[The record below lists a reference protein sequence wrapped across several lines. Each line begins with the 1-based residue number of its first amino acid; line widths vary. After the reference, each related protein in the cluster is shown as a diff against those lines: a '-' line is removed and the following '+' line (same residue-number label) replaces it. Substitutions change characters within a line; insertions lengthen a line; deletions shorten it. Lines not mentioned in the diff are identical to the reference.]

1 MSPIEKELVGNTE
14 QNLREMIAATPSC
27 LKIVDKEGRLLAMNP
42 QGIQLIEAPDE
53 DSVVGADVYSLV
65 QEDHRERF
73 IELNKKVCSGQN
85 GHLIFEIIGLE
96 GTRRWMETHAAPYA
110 LTNGEYAQIAITNDI
125 TEKVEREK
133 EIEHQRQA
141 LVHSAR
147 LASLGEM
154 AGGIAHEINNPL
166 GIIMGTAGHLK
177 LHMRRQGIQDE
188 LLEEGFD
195 RIEETVRRISSIIKG
210 LRNFSRDASDEDFK
224 AVRISDIV
232 QETLALTRE
241 KVKNNNVDLQCSMDI
256 DAVISCQ
263 PVQISQV
270 IMNLL
275 INSMHAVSSLEEKW
289 ISIEAEQ
296 TTDGYVTLKIT
307 DSGKGIPPEHQSRIM
322 EPFYTTKPV
331 GQGTGLGLSISAGI
345 IKTHNGTLDINTQS
359 PNTQFV
365 ITLPIVDEEN
375 E

>member
-1 MSPIEKELVGNTE
+1 MSLVEKKLVGNTE

-73 IELNKKVCSGQN
+73 IELNRKVCSGQN
-85 GHLIFEIIGLE
+85 GHLIFEIIGLG

-125 TEKVEREK
+125 TEKVERER

-195 RIEETVRRISSIIKG
+195 RIEETVRRISSIIRG

-232 QETLALTRE
+232 QETLELTRE
-241 KVKNNNVDLQCSMDI
+241 KVKNNNVDLQCSMDV

-296 TTDGYVTLKIT
+296 TTDGYLKLKIT
-307 DSGKGIPPEHQSRIM
+307 DSGKGISPEHQSKIM

-345 IKTHNGTLDINTQS
+345 IKTHNGTLDLNAQS

>member
-1 MSPIEKELVGNTE
+1 MSLVEKKLVGNTE

-27 LKIVDKEGRLLAMNP
+27 LKIVDKEGRLLTMNP

-73 IELNKKVCSGQN
+73 IELNRKVCSGQN
-85 GHLIFEIIGLE
+85 GHLIFEIIGLG

-125 TEKVEREK
+125 TEKVERER

-177 LHMRRQGIQDE
+177 LHARRQGIQDE

-210 LRNFSRDASDEDFK
+210 LRNFSRDASDENFK

-232 QETLALTRE
+232 QETLELTRE
-241 KVKNNNVDLQCSMDI
+241 KVKNNNVDLQCSIDV

-296 TTDGYVTLKIT
+296 TTDGYLKLKIT
-307 DSGKGIPPEHQSRIM
+307 DSGKGISPEHRSKIM

-345 IKTHNGTLDINTQS
+345 IKTHNGTLDLNAQS

>member
-1 MSPIEKELVGNTE
+1 MSLVEKKLVGNTE

-73 IELNKKVCSGQN
+73 IELNRKVCSGQN
-85 GHLIFEIIGLE
+85 GHLIFEIIGLG

-125 TEKVEREK
+125 TEKVERER

-195 RIEETVRRISSIIKG
+195 RIEETVRRISSIIRG

-232 QETLALTRE
+232 QETLELTRE
-241 KVKNNNVDLQCSMDI
+241 KVKNNNVDLQCSMDV
-256 DAVISCQ
+256 DAIISCQ

-296 TTDGYVTLKIT
+296 TTDGYLKLKIT
-307 DSGKGIPPEHQSRIM
+307 DSGKGISPEHQSKIM

-345 IKTHNGTLDINTQS
+345 IKTHNGTLDLNAQS

>member
-1 MSPIEKELVGNTE
+1 MKTALLVPT
-14 QNLREMIAATPSC
+14 C
-27 LKIVDKEGRLLAMNP
+27 
-42 QGIQLIEAPDE
+42 
-53 DSVVGADVYSLV
+53 SLV

-73 IELNKKVCSGQN
+73 IELNRKVCSGQN
-85 GHLIFEIIGLE
+85 GHLIFEIIGLG

-125 TEKVEREK
+125 TEKVERER

-195 RIEETVRRISSIIKG
+195 RIEETVRRISSIIRG

-232 QETLALTRE
+232 QETLELTRE
-241 KVKNNNVDLQCSMDI
+241 KVKNNNVDLQCSMDV
-256 DAVISCQ
+256 DAIISCQ

-296 TTDGYVTLKIT
+296 TTDGYLKLKIT
-307 DSGKGIPPEHQSRIM
+307 DSGKGISPEHQSKIM

-345 IKTHNGTLDINTQS
+345 IKTHNGTLDLNAQS

>member
-1 MSPIEKELVGNTE
+1 MSLVEKKLVGNTE

-85 GHLIFEIIGLE
+85 GHLIFEIIGLG

-125 TEKVEREK
+125 TEKVERER

-195 RIEETVRRISSIIKG
+195 RIEETVRRISSIIRG

-232 QETLALTRE
+232 QETLELTRE
-241 KVKNNNVDLQCSMDI
+241 KVKNNNVDLQCSMDV
-256 DAVISCQ
+256 DAIISCQ

-296 TTDGYVTLKIT
+296 TTDGYLKLKIT
-307 DSGKGIPPEHQSRIM
+307 DSGKGISPEHQSKIM

-345 IKTHNGTLDINTQS
+345 IKTHNGTLDLNAQS

>member
-1 MSPIEKELVGNTE
+1 MSLIEKELVGNTE
-14 QNLREMIAATPSC
+14 QNLREMFAATPSC
-27 LKIVDKEGRLLAMNP
+27 LKIVDKAGRLLAMNP

-53 DSVVGADVYSLV
+53 DSVIGANVYELV

-73 IELNKKVCSGQN
+73 IEMNEKVCSGQN
-85 GHLIFEIIGLE
+85 GHLIFEIVGLE

-125 TEKVEREK
+125 TEKVESER
-133 EIEHQRQA
+133 EIEHQKQA
-141 LVHSAR
+141 LIHSSR

-188 LLEEGFD
+188 LLEEGFAS
-195 RIEETVRRISSIIKG
+195 IEDTVRRISSIIKG
-210 LRNFSRDASDEDFK
+210 LRSFSRDASGEDFK
-224 AVRISDIV
+224 TTSISSIV
-232 QETLALTRE
+232 YETLELTRE
-241 KVKNNNVDLQCSMDI
+241 KLKNNNVDLQCSMDFDPLI
-256 DAVISCQ
+256 ACQ
-263 PVQISQV
+263 PIQISQV

-275 INSMHAVSSLEEKW
+275 VNAMHAITPLEEKW
-289 ISIEAEQ
+289 ITIETERSAH
-296 TTDGYVTLKIT
+296 DHVDLKVT
-307 DSGKGIPPEHQSRIM
+307 DSGRGISPEHRSKIM

-345 IKTHNGTLDINTQS
+345 IKTHNGTLDINIQS

-375 E
+375 K

>member
-1 MSPIEKELVGNTE
+1 MSLVEKKLVGNTE

-73 IELNKKVCSGQN
+73 IELNRKVCSGQN
-85 GHLIFEIIGLE
+85 GHLIFEIIGLG

-125 TEKVEREK
+125 TEKVERER

-195 RIEETVRRISSIIKG
+195 RIEETVRRISSIIRG

-232 QETLALTRE
+232 QETLELTRE
-241 KVKNNNVDLQCSMDI
+241 KVKNNNVDLQCSMDV

-289 ISIEAEQ
+289 ISLEAEQ
-296 TTDGYVTLKIT
+296 TTDGYLKLKIT
-307 DSGKGIPPEHQSRIM
+307 DSGKGISPEHQSKIM

-345 IKTHNGTLDINTQS
+345 IKTHNGTLDLNAQS

>member
-1 MSPIEKELVGNTE
+1 MSPVEKKLVGDTE

-73 IELNKKVCSGQN
+73 IEMNKKVCSGQN

-96 GTRRWMETHAAPYA
+96 GTKRWMETHAAPYA

-232 QETLALTRE
+232 QETLELTRE
-241 KVKNNNVDLQCSMDI
+241 KVKRFAQ
-256 DAVISCQ
+256 
-263 PVQISQV
+263 
-270 IMNLL
+270 
-275 INSMHAVSSLEEKW
+275 
-289 ISIEAEQ
+289 
-296 TTDGYVTLKIT
+296 Y
-307 DSGKGIPPEHQSRIM
+307 
-322 EPFYTTKPV
+322 
-331 GQGTGLGLSISAGI
+331 
-345 IKTHNGTLDINTQS
+345 
-359 PNTQFV
+359 
-365 ITLPIVDEEN
+365 
-375 E
+375 